1 MENRSTT
8 TIIESFP
15 RCVLGNPSTKS
26 MLTSIQGCSG
36 IGNGIYNPYAFSL
49 PLAFLQIAH
58 LYFSFVNQY
67 SLGGGFPFPIV
78 LVLRY
83 KLSLC
88 YTPIKPDLLGFSGI
102 DVFTCGLRVHVTTR
116 FASSS
121 LNLNCFYLILVDIL
135 SRLSIPLFFPHF
147 KCIIILHI
155 ISLFILKF
163 T

>member
-1 MENRSTT
+1 MIKTAVKVRGSINSNKYNINSFYYST
-8 TIIESFP
+8 
-15 RCVLGNPSTKS
+15 GNHTQKKVPIRWFVINSS
-26 MLTSIQGCSG
+26 
-36 IGNGIYNPYAFSL
+36 
-49 PLAFLQIAH
+49 